1 VGALHNIIPPHQL
14 RPYLIE
20 AIARGIGKEEAARS
34 EKIASSSDIFEAQVP
49 VLQAD

>member
-1 VGALHNIIPPHQL
+1 
-14 RPYLIE
+14 LIE

-34 EKIASSSDIFEAQVP
+34 EKKMVATSELLETPVP